1 MERMKSQY
9 QNVIFDLDGTLL
21 KTEEGLFDSITY
33 ALEQMGVD
41 PGDRKDMKRMIGPV
55 LYESFRKFYNMTAEE
70 AERTNALFY
79 EAYENTGVYN
89 STVYEGVEDMLR
101 KLQGEGK
108 TLIVVTAKPQNQ
120 ADTVLHHTGIDRY
133 FQKIL
138 GPDRSDRTTDKV
150 TLLNKALSFIAE
162 SGTGASAKEDAVMV
176 GDRMFDMEAA
186 CEVGLDSIGVL
197 YGYGDRAE
205 LEQAGATC
213 IAGTPA
219 DVVSIVCEE
228 PQ

>member
-1 MERMKSQY
+1 MKSQY

-55 LYESFRKFYNMTAEE
+55 LYESFQKFYNMTAEE
-70 AERTNALFY
+70 ADRTNALFY

-89 STVYEGVEDMLR
+89 STVYEGVEEMLR
-101 KLQGEGK
+101 ELQNEGK

-120 ADTVLHHTGIDRY
+120 ADTVLQHTGIDRY

-138 GPDRSDRTTDKV
+138 GPDRSDKTTDKV
-150 TLLNKALSFIAE
+150 ALLKKALSFLAG
-162 SGTGASAKEDAVMV
+162 SGTDAFVKEATVMV

-186 CEVGLDSIGVL
+186 CEVGIDSIGVL
-197 YGYGDRAE
+197 YGYGDREE

-219 DVVSIVCEE
+219 EAVTIICK
-228 PQ
+228 